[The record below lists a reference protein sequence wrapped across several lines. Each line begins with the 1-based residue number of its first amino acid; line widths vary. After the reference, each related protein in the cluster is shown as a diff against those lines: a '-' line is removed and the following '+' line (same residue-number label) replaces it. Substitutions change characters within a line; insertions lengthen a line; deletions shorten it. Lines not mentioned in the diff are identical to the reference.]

1 MSGIN
6 LSSNDKDPRRII
18 EAIQQ
23 ITQGRTNAGG
33 SVTLTANAASTTV
46 TAQVCGSGAG
56 VFLFPKTANAAAA
69 LATTYVGTVSNG
81 SFVITHA
88 NNAQADK
95 SFFWIAL
102 G

>member
-1 MSGIN
+1 MTALALN
-6 LSSNDKDPRRII
+6 PEEKEPRRFVL
-18 EAIQQ
+18 AINQLG
-23 ITQGRTNAGG
+23 QGRSNAVG

-46 TAQVCGSGAG
+46 TAQNCGSGSS

-88 NNAQADK
+88 NNSQSDK
-95 SFFWIAL
+95 SFFWVAL